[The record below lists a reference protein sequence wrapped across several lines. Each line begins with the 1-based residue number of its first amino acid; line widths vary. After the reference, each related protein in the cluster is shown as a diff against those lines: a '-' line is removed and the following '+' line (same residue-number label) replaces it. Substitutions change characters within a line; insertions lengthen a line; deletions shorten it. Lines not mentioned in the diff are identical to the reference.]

1 MLPDHEGF
9 PFSRF
14 LFVCVCVSLRRYGSA
29 SDDDSTPGSQEMVND
44 HDCVRKC
51 FLTDGAIRVIH
62 IEAAHLDLSS
72 FFQRDLEE
80 IVFQVIQPAQWKDI
94 DRDLIIMIQQHKSIF
109 TMFGTKRVYFIKIQ
123 MPWQG
128 PSGDIVMMFK
138 DRDDRGR
145 GNVVAPGN
153 RAEGLVIAFEVFQDP
168 LNGED

>member
-1 MLPDHEGF
+1 MTIQFLDHM
-9 PFSRF
+9 
-14 LFVCVCVSLRRYGSA
+14 
-29 SDDDSTPGSQEMVND
+29 EMVND
-44 HDCVRKC
+44 HDRVRKC
-51 FLTDGAIRVIH
+51 FLTDGAIRVIR
-62 IEAAHLDLSS
+62 IEAAHLDLAP

-80 IVFQVIQPAQWKDI
+80 IVFQVIQPARWKDI
-94 DRDLIIMIQQHKSIF
+94 DRDLIIMIQQHTGIF

-128 PSGDIVMMFK
+128 PSGDIDMMFK

-145 GNVVAPGN
+145 GNVVASGN